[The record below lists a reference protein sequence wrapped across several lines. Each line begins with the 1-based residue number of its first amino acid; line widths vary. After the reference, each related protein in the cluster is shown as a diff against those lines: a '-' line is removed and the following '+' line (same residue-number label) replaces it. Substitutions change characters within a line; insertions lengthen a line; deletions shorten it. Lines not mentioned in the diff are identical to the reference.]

1 MPRDKPAI
9 NVANGNIVNFNACN
23 ATSDSFKIKKK
34 TNQTGNNQ
42 TKQCWMILL
51 KYISNFWKTL

>member
-34 TNQTGNNQ
+34 QTNQTGNNQ
-42 TKQCWMILL
+42 TK
-51 KYISNFWKTL
+51 

>member
-34 TNQTGNNQ
+34 QQIKQVTIRQNNVG
-42 TKQCWMILL
+42 
-51 KYISNFWKTL
+51 

>member
-34 TNQTGNNQ
+34 ITNQVGNNQ
-42 TKQCWMILL
+42 TK
-51 KYISNFWKTL
+51 